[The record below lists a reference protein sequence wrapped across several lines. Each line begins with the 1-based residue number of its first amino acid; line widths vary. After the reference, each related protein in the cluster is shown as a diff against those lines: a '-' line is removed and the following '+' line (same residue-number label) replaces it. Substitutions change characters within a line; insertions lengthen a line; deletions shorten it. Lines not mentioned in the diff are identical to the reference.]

1 MNDDYLW
8 DKSGEPDPE
17 IEQLEQLLGTLRY
30 ERPAKALPLPARA
43 PIQPRRTF
51 KPFLAVAAALLLMLT
66 AGGLWLIFSGSV
78 QKEAA
83 GVAANGVE
91 PARPPERF
99 DLESMSATALHDST
113 EKAGK
118 LEQPINVA
126 IVSHP
131 DRPRRRPARR
141 DAATATLAAKAT
153 PSNRDE
159 QITADEALA
168 AREQLIKALHLTS
181 SKLNQVQ
188 KKMQE
193 NKSAGPVS

>member
-1 MNDDYLW
+1 VNDDYLW

-17 IEQLEQLLGTLRY
+17 IEQLEQLLGSLRY
-30 ERPAKALPLPARA
+30 ERTAKALPLPTRA

-51 KPFLAVAAALLLMLT
+51 KPFLAIAAALLLMLT
-66 AGGLWLIFSGSV
+66 AGGLWLIFSGGL
-78 QKEAA
+78 QKNAA

-91 PARPPERF
+91 PVRPSERF
-99 DLESMSATALHDST
+99 NLESISATALHDST

-141 DAATATLAAKAT
+141 DAAATLAAKAT

-159 QITADEALA
+159 KISADEALA

>member
-1 MNDDYLW
+1 VNDDYLW
-8 DKSGEPDPE
+8 DKSGEPDTE

-30 ERPAKALPLPARA
+30 ERPAKALPLPSRV
-43 PIQPRRTF
+43 PLQPRRTF
-51 KPFLAVAAALLLMLT
+51 KPFLAVAAALLFMLT
-66 AGGLWLIFSGSV
+66 AGGLWLIFSGGV

-83 GVAANGVE
+83 GVAASGVE
-91 PARPPERF
+91 PARLSERF
-99 DLESMSATALHDST
+99 DLASMSATALHDST
-113 EKAGK
+113 EKADK
-118 LEQPINVA
+118 LEPAINVA

-141 DAATATLAAKAT
+141 DAATMMAAKAT
-153 PSNRDE
+153 PANRDE
-159 QITADEALA
+159 QISADEALA